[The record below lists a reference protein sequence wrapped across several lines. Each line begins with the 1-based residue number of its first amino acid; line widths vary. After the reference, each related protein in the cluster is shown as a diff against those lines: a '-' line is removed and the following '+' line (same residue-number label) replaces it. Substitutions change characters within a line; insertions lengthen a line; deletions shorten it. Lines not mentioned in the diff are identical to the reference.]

1 MSASPSTTDKYDV
14 LPPGF
19 GGKHLH
25 NQSKAEHISPIKWKC
40 PSSFVLRDS
49 WLVAAGEESTEKNDQ
64 KQRELNELEAFYPSI
79 YAIPPN
85 PFVSVD
91 AEKESYDDSI
101 TPLIPIEEE
110 ESVEHVNNDIEE
122 SHSLQHYVPS
132 TSSLLNLQS
141 GENSVLALSY
151 PGADFV
157 AATAIVAA
165 IMKSNE
171 QESMIDADSLLNMVN
186 DPIIIEKIIDQYR
199 TASSDTTSTPSNDAS
214 IPKPDTSSTPLPSP
228 TLAIEASESTST
240 TTTVS
245 LLTSALHEPATP
257 PPPPPPPVSLSRA
270 QLSVPHAPN
279 EIMPSLNIHSP
290 QRGKKEKTPL
300 ASAATGKLNKVTV
313 PSASSNMHA
322 AVSSVHSQPSAEK
335 DVKHGKS
342 LVRKHDTDKPD
353 VKDSG
358 TRICR
363 DSRLPSKKAIESR
376 KVKSKDQIR
385 CKFFKTSK
393 GCRKGSDCLYQ
404 HDESVQREADNAKR
418 SKVKKEVTWR
428 M

>member
-257 PPPPPPPVSLSRA
+257 PPPPPPPVSF
-270 QLSVPHAPN
+270 
-279 EIMPSLNIHSP
+279 
-290 QRGKKEKTPL
+290 
-300 ASAATGKLNKVTV
+300 
-313 PSASSNMHA
+313 
-322 AVSSVHSQPSAEK
+322 SVHSQPSAEK